1 MLETLQQLDSDL
13 FLRLNHA
20 TCEWLDNFMWYF
32 SGKWVWSILY
42 AAILWSFFYR
52 YGWKRAL
59 GLLLLVA
66 LIITVADQLSGHW
79 VRYAVARLRPS
90 NPDNPLSP
98 LVHIVNGYRGGPYS
112 FPSSHAANAF
122 ALATFLSLLMRSKA
136 ITVGMFLWAIVTAYS
151 RIVLGVHYPG
161 DLIVGATAGSA
172 VAAAAYYSARA
183 IYRRHPHGPAGPSL
197 LPVRV
202 IGGVLGAIVAV
213 MAVVAAVS

>member
-1 MLETLQQLDSDL
+1 MLDTLQQLDSDL
-13 FLRLNHA
+13 FLALNHA

-32 SGKWVWSILY
+32 SGKWVWAFLY

-59 GLLLLVA
+59 GLVLLMA
-66 LIITVADQLSGHW
+66 LIITVTDQLSGHW

-90 NPDNPLSP
+90 NLENPLSP
-98 LVHIVNGYRGGPYS
+98 MVHIVNGYRGGPYS

-122 ALATFLSLLMRSKA
+122 ALATFLSLLMRSRA
-136 ITVGMFLWAIVTAYS
+136 ETLSMFLWAIVTAYS

-161 DLIVGATAGSA
+161 DLMVGAAAGSA

-183 IYRRHPHGPAGPSL
+183 IYRRYPHDEVRPSR
-197 LPVRV
+197 LPVMV
-202 IGGVLGAIVAV
+202 VTGMLWAIVLVMAIVAFC
-213 MAVVAAVS
+213 

>member
-1 MLETLQQLDSDL
+1 MLDTLQQLDSDL
-13 FLRLNHA
+13 FLALNHA

-32 SGKWVWSILY
+32 SGKWVWAFLY

-59 GLLLLVA
+59 GLVLLMA
-66 LIITVADQLSGHW
+66 LIITVTDQLSGHW

-90 NPDNPLSP
+90 NLENPLSP
-98 LVHIVNGYRGGPYS
+98 MVHIVNGYRGGPYS

-122 ALATFLSLLMRSKA
+122 ALATFLSLLMRNR
-136 ITVGMFLWAIVTAYS
+136 TVTLSIFLWAIVTAYS

-161 DLIVGATAGSA
+161 DLMVGAVAGSA

-183 IYRRHPHGPAGPSL
+183 IYRRYPHDEVRQL
-197 LPVRV
+197 RLPVMV
-202 IGGVLGAIVAV
+202 VTGMLWAIVLVMAIVAFC
-213 MAVVAAVS
+213 